1 MPEAKLNLQQKLFAV
16 IEAMVKETDVKD
28 VPLHMPA
35 AVETL
40 NYTIDMEEKIHPMDF
55 SVSTAV
61 DEIESSIQTQI
72 IGIVDELNRPEIKDA
87 AISDLR
93 NGAKIVDEKVGTI
106 TCPALLETDT
116 RLTTE
121 TKDFFK
127 TFNVD
132 KKLKYDAP
140 VKGVDIA
147 KLKPS
152 ARTFSLNLTVQPVLK
167 DNLPFFKRV
176 TVDKKPVV
184 LSFLSEREQLHY
196 WKKAIEKVRKD
207 VKKMKML
214 GVYTAVPR
222 GNTEN
227 LKINFSTKSLNYNFK
242 NSLGLYK
249 KEEPV
254 KDLALFEDL
263 ETGKS
268 IMVNK

>member
-1 MPEAKLNLQQKLFAV
+1 MSEAKLNFQQKLFAV
-16 IEAMVKETDVKD
+16 IEAMVKETDVRD
-28 VPLHMPA
+28 IPLHMPA

-40 NYTIDMEEKIHPMDF
+40 DYTIDMDQKIHPMDF

-61 DEIESSIQTQI
+61 DEIESTIQPQI
-72 IGIVDELNRPEIKDA
+72 VEIVEQLNRPGIRDA
-87 AISDLR
+87 AIADLE
-93 NGAKIVDEKVGTI
+93 AKVVDEKVVAI
-106 TCPALLETDT
+106 TCPALLEADT
-116 RLTTE
+116 RLDTE
-121 TKDFFK
+121 TKDFFT

-132 KKLKYDAP
+132 KKLKYNTA

-147 KLKPS
+147 KLKPQT
-152 ARTFSLNLTVQPVLK
+152 RTHNLAFTVQPVLK
-167 DNLPFFKRV
+167 DNLPFFNRF

-184 LSFLSEREQLHY
+184 LYFLGEREQLHY
-196 WKKAIEKVRKD
+196 WKKAVEKVRKD
-207 VKKMKML
+207 VKKLKMI

-222 GNTEN
+222 GSSEN

-242 NSLGLYK
+242 NSLSLYK